1 MARLILVVLPLEG
14 TAPQQRGG
22 AGKVLGNQPVVVVAL
37 TGTALLRRRMTREAR
52 AVFLGGVLYFSDI

>member
-1 MARLILVVLPLEG
+1 M
-14 TAPQQRGG
+14 GG

-37 TGTALLRRRMTREAR
+37 AGTVLLRRRMTREAR